1 MSYDF
6 TLFRIIIIFA
16 NAFHFVCLV
25 CTCLQTQMDEHI
37 TCKSPVQALAELEKW
52 AGIQFDPHLVKV
64 FLHIQVNNQ
73 EPDNEGT

>member
-1 MSYDF
+1 
-6 TLFRIIIIFA
+6 
-16 NAFHFVCLV
+16 
-25 CTCLQTQMDEHI
+25 MDEHI